1 MKFLADMGVSPLT
14 VKELKEVG
22 YDAVHLSEQGLMRMP
37 DSQIM
42 AKAKQESR
50 IVLTFDLDFTDLL
63 AASKDNLPS
72 VIIFRLKKTRP
83 SFVNSRLFTVL
94 SECSENLNNGAI
106 IIVEDYRYRV
116 RNLPLKRG

>member
-1 MKFLADMGVSPLT
+1 MKFIADMGVSPLT
-14 VKELKEVG
+14 AKKLKEAG

-63 AASKDNLPS
+63 AASKDNLPN

-94 SECSENLNNGAI
+94 SECTENLKKGAI
-106 IIVEDYRYRV
+106 IIVEDHRYRV
-116 RNLPLKRG
+116 RNLPLGE

>member
-14 VKELKEVG
+14 VKKLKEAG

-37 DSQIM
+37 DSLIM

-63 AASKDNLPS
+63 AASKDNLPN
-72 VIIFRLKKTRP
+72 VIIFRLKRTRP
-83 SFVNSRLFTVL
+83 DFVNSRLFIVL
-94 SECSENLNNGAI
+94 SECSKNLNNGAI

-116 RNLPLKRG
+116 RNLPLERS